1 MRRQA
6 PGQGVNGS
14 GRVAHDERDKGSANL
29 WSATLSDLGIVI
41 VSYNTRDDLGRCL
54 DSIAASTGRYSSHV
68 MVVDNDSSDGS
79 AELVRSTYPWVDLV
93 TSGRN
98 GGYAFANNLGLRAL
112 GFAGGEGATS
122 MPRYALLL
130 NPDTILPP
138 DALDTLV
145 GFMDRN
151 PEIGVTGPRLVRRD
165 GSLDRACRRSFP
177 TPAISFYHVVGL
189 ARLFP
194 RSERLGRYNMTYL
207 DDTVETDV
215 DSVVG
220 AFMLLRSTALQ
231 EAGLLD
237 ERFFMYGEDLDLC
250 YRIKE
255 HGWRV
260 HYYPAVKVLHVKG
273 AASRKNTDQAT
284 AAFYDAMKIF
294 HDKHYRAQCSALV
307 NWAVDA
313 GVALLRTKAMLDNRL
328 RPAAMRH
335 VASAQVKHE

>member
-1 MRRQA
+1 
-6 PGQGVNGS
+6 
-14 GRVAHDERDKGSANL
+14 
-29 WSATLSDLGIVI
+29 LSDLGIVI
-41 VSYNTRDDLGRCL
+41 VNYNTRDDLGRCL

-68 MVVDNDSSDGS
+68 IVVDNHSSDGS
-79 AELVRSTYPWVDLV
+79 SELVRSNYPWVELV
-93 TSGRN
+93 TSGHN

-112 GFAGGEGATS
+112 GFCGEGATLV
-122 MPRYALLL
+122 PRYTLLL

-145 GFMDRN
+145 SFMDGN
-151 PEIGVTGPRLVRRD
+151 PDIGVIGPRLVRRD

-194 RSERLGRYNMTYL
+194 RSVRFGRYNMTYL
-207 DDTVETDV
+207 DDTFEIDV

-220 AFMLLRSTALQ
+220 AFMLMRSAALQ
-231 EAGLLD
+231 DAGLLD

-250 YRIKE
+250 FRIKE

-260 HYYPAVKVLHVKG
+260 HYYPAVAVLHVKG
-273 AASRKNTDQAT
+273 AASRKNTAQAT

-294 HDKHYRAQCSALV
+294 HDKHYRAQCAAPV

-313 GVALLRTKAMLDNRL
+313 GVALLRTKATLGNRL
-328 RPAAMRH
+328 RPAARRH
-335 VASAQVKHE
+335 VASA